1 MGKKNEEQLKN
12 FVEEYKEKLQKADK
26 KYTMLKSH
34 AEERLEDAN
43 QEIEKIRSG
52 QDNEKVKLNAIVQKT
67 EMKVRNLERTLAQKT
82 KENEELT
89 KICDELIAKVGP

>member
-1 MGKKNEEQLKN
+1 M
-12 FVEEYKEKLQKADK
+12 
-26 KYTMLKSH
+26 
-34 AEERLEDAN
+34 EDAN

-82 KENEELT
+82 KENEV
-89 KICDELIAKVGP
+89 KDKDEKDSF